1 MNYLIPLTYNL
12 DIRELI
18 DNYYYNEININN
30 FTLYINKN
38 YLIYKITSKI
48 SLENLLDFL
57 YNYEDLVIKKIY
69 YYLIIKY
76 LINKKIKIKYEWYFN
91 MCITNDW
98 FDIYLKTREYYICH
112 NNQIIITDNINY
124 NICLIITNI
133 TIKKCFIAIID
144 RNCII
149 DSLNELIEEICINVN
164 YEEIQITIIGGTICN
179 IDIIIKIYLIL
190 KNFKLSKYINKTYL
204 LKNKPLN
211 RLKYDSNHN
220 KFIFLNKN
228 SYCDCIGD
236 DNSNHINNPNFYSNL
251 KRSIKN

>member
-76 LINKKIKIKYEWYFN
+76 LINKNDDSKYR
-91 MCITNDW
+91 ITLDEI
-98 FDIYLKTREYYICH
+98 DDYKAIVQLYDKLG
-112 NNQIIITDNINY
+112 NNENFSY
-124 NICLIITNI
+124 EKLI
-133 TIKKCFIAIID
+133 
-144 RNCII
+144 
-149 DSLNELIEEICINVN
+149 
-164 YEEIQITIIGGTICN
+164 
-179 IDIIIKIYLIL
+179 LIL
-190 KNFKLSKYINKTYL
+190 KDNPDIFEINKHVEQ
-204 LKNKPLN
+204 KK
-211 RLKYDSNHN
+211 S
-220 KFIFLNKN
+220 
-228 SYCDCIGD
+228 
-236 DNSNHINNPNFYSNL
+236 
-251 KRSIKN
+251 